1 MSNDFNPFK
10 VPLKSKFIASSIE
23 SVLGLKPLIKHYN
36 NRPRENENS
45 LTGYPFLKHTL
56 KCFGVDVKV
65 LNEQRL
71 QDIPKKGPVI
81 FFANHPF
88 GGLEGV
94 GMTKMLF
101 EHRPDIKVL
110 TNEMLTRIPE
120 LSDLFIGVDVL
131 SKNAARANAKGIRAV
146 CKHLANDGAVL
157 IYPAG
162 MVSAINKS
170 NWKIEDRQWN
180 ELVGKLAIKYKATC
194 VPFFVEG
201 RNSKLFY
208 GAGLIHK
215 RLRTLLLPRELQN
228 KNGTSL
234 TIRAGNVILPSD
246 LVELDSD
253 VAVTHYMRL
262 TCDLLSK
269 EQLSSSVKNIEYER
283 IERPDNLDEITKD
296 LQSLEDCILTK
307 SGNFSVYCAP
317 YDRLGSL
324 INEIAYV
331 REETFRTVGEGT
343 GNDLDSDHFDPYYLH
358 LFLWDNKKQCLAG
371 GYRLGR
377 ADEIIAARGVKALY
391 SRSLYRYDKEYLSR
405 LGKCLEL
412 GRSFI
417 QPQYQRHPLAL
428 DLLWRGIGSYVSKNP
443 EYHTLFGCV
452 SISKEHTLTARAFLS
467 DSLMEG
473 FRAEQKFLADV
484 RPLEPL
490 KIKGKIWKAEA
501 LASLSKVTIINKL
514 LGRCDPGKTI
524 PILLRQYIAMNG
536 RFVGFSVN
544 KGFNDALDGLIICD
558 LRKSPQR
565 YLRRYMGKEGAAK
578 FLKIWNIEVKTTKK
592 AA

>member
-1 MSNDFNPFK
+1 MHNDFNPFK
-10 VPLKSKFIASSIE
+10 LQLKSKLLASTIE
-23 SVLGLKPLIKHYN
+23 SVLGLKTLIRHYDA
-36 NRPRENENS
+36 RPKKDGVS
-45 LTGYPFLKHTL
+45 ISGYPFLEHTL
-56 KCFGVDVKV
+56 KCFGVDIQV
-65 LNEQRL
+65 LNEHHL
-71 QDIPKKGPVI
+71 KEIPKTGPVI

-94 GMTKMLF
+94 GMTKMLL
-101 EHRPDIKVL
+101 ECRPDTKVL

-170 NWKIEDRQWN
+170 NWKIEDREWN
-180 ELVGKLAIKYKATC
+180 SLVGKLAIKYQATC
-194 VPFFVEG
+194 IPFFVEG

-208 GAGLIHK
+208 TAGLIHK
-215 RLRTLLLPRELQN
+215 RLRTMLLPRELGN

-234 TIRAGNVILPSD
+234 VLRAGHAINPKEFK
-246 LVELDSD
+246 ELENDT
-253 VAVTHYMRL
+253 AVTHYLRL

-269 EQLSSSVKNIEYER
+269 EEFSDEPNELKYEP
-283 IERPDNLDEITKD
+283 IERPDNRIQNLNDLKKLD
-296 LQSLEDCILTK
+296 DCILTK
-307 SGNFSVYCAP
+307 SGDFTVYCAS
-317 YDRLGSL
+317 YERLGSL
-324 INEIAYV
+324 MNEIAYA
-331 REETFRTVGEGT
+331 REETFRAVGEGT
-343 GNDLDSDHFDPYYLH
+343 GKELDRDHFDPYYLH
-358 LFLWDNKKQCLAG
+358 LFLWDNKKQRLAG

-377 ADEIIAARGVKALY
+377 ADEIIAKHGVKALY
-391 SRSLYRYDKEYLSR
+391 SRSLYHYDKSYLTK
-405 LGKCLEL
+405 LGKSLEL

-417 QPQYQRHPLAL
+417 QPEYQKLPLTL
-428 DLLWRGIGSYVSKNP
+428 DLLWRGIGHYVAQNP
-443 EYHTLFGCV
+443 EYPTLFGCV

-473 FRAEQKFLADV
+473 FRAEQKYLADV

-490 KIKGKIWKAEA
+490 KIKGKIWKTEA
-501 LASLSKVTIINKL
+501 LAALSKVSIINKL
-514 LGRCDPGKTI
+514 LGRCDPGKSI

-536 RFVGFSVN
+536 RFVGFTVN
-544 KGFNDALDGLIICD
+544 KGFNDSLDGLIICD

-565 YLRRYMGKEGAAK
+565 YLRRYLGKEGAAN
-578 FLKIWNIEVKTTKK
+578 FLEKWDIEINSSNK